1 MEFNI
6 SQPEIIEAIYKT
18 ILAAYTKPPIPG
30 MPSPSQNQKLFIN
43 YVWPGKNLDETA
55 YQNPWQPSNKSGS
68 QLSTENISNLVNSIP
83 LLSKSYN
90 LSGNLVEKIYK
101 FILLASPIPLAT
113 RRLQRENGLKV
124 EKNSSESE
132 RYVKEDYDD
141 LKQKELERQ
150 YANACAN
157 LVVNRL
163 QYNLLDPVEKDIWE
177 KSVLKFEQ
185 AVNYAWDLIIKHKS
199 QKLLWKSNIGRHL
212 GESSMNEIN
221 VINALKDY
229 HMENPVS
236 RVLDGANKVFMSTS
250 LSSIINPTLV
260 YHPSYVTPLDFAL
273 RENSKDWPFAPAI
286 PVKTAGNIKPNL
298 TISFRFC
305 RVDIQRPWLTMIL
318 LEMNGWKINGQSA
331 GSFSNG
337 QSIDNLGSFPLL
349 PSSFIVARDLVISG
363 TEGNSG
369 VEYYSAKGLQI
380 LAFINRITPF
390 IPPNE

>member
-30 MPSPSQNQKLFIN
+30 IPSPSQNQKLFIN

-90 LSGNLVEKIYK
+90 LSGNLVEKVYK
-101 FILLASPIPLAT
+101 FILLASPVPLAT
-113 RRLQRENGLKV
+113 RKLQRENGLKG
-124 EKNSSESE
+124 EKNSSENKK
-132 RYVKEDYDD
+132 YIKEDYDD
-141 LKQKELERQ
+141 LEQKELERQ
-150 YANACAN
+150 YANTCAN

-163 QYNLLDPVEKDIWE
+163 QYNLLDSVEKDLWE
-177 KSVLKFEQ
+177 KSALKFEES
-185 AVNYAWDLIIKHKS
+185 VNLAWNLIIKHKT
-199 QKLLWKSNIGRHL
+199 QKLLWKRNMERDPQEGP
-212 GESSMNEIN
+212 IN
-221 VINALKDY
+221 TLKDY
-229 HMENPVS
+229 YMDNPVS

-250 LSSIINPTLV
+250 LSSIINPTLI
-260 YHPSYVTPLDFAL
+260 YHPSYVMPIDFAL
-273 RENSKDWPFAPAI
+273 KENSKDWPFAPAI
-286 PVKTAGNIKPNL
+286 PVKTAGNSNPNL

-337 QSIDNLGSFPLL
+337 QSADNPGCFPLL

-363 TEGNSG
+363 TGGNSG

-380 LAFINRITPF
+380 LAFINRVTPF